1 MYNKLG
7 EKTFTIALSG
17 ISLAFTVIC
26 IFAASIAPGAELTC
40 YALASLFV
48 GFLTLERGIRG
59 GILLYAASLL
69 LALILVPN
77 KAAIFPYAIYFGIYP
92 VVKFAIEKFKSPLI
106 QLCAK
111 GLFSAAVF
119 SAAYFI
125 FKELFVMSF
134 QLPQIAWW
142 ILIPGGIV
150 LFIMYDYIFSLALSI
165 YRKRIKRE
173 QVEFKL
179 SGEEDGNEKR

>member
-1 MYNKLG
+1 M
-7 EKTFTIALSG
+7 
-17 ISLAFTVIC
+17 
-26 IFAASIAPGAELTC
+26 
-40 YALASLFV
+40 
-48 GFLTLERGIRG
+48 
-59 GILLYAASLL
+59 
-69 LALILVPN
+69 
-77 KAAIFPYAIYFGIYP
+77 
-92 VVKFAIEKFKSPLI
+92 I

-134 QLPQIAWW
+134 QLPQMAWW

-173 QVEFKL
+173 QVEFRL